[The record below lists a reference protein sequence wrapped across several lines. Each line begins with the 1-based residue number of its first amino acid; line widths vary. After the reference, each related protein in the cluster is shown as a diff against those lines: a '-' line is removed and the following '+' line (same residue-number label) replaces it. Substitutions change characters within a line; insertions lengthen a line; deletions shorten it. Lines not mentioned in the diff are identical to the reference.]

1 MIKRY
6 QKNFQESY
14 KSPLSV
20 AVIIT
25 HEAFVVNKIL
35 LANQL
40 VRSADDSSIL
50 VVSFVKSERL
60 YEILYSRKI
69 ELICSVIFLDSEKTK
84 FVSFLENIKTKI
96 SSLPYLKIYLIPAV
110 FAEVLY
116 SKRIMKIFRKTLI
129 ENVTHAIILSET
141 CPDYLSPEIVKA
153 SQGISTV
160 FTHPYERMEPDDY
173 ALIYKN
179 SYLQI
184 TDPLRRL
191 IAKYFP
197 KWKHLFQS
205 VDILRAS
212 PEKILAQELLNISS
226 EKPWETFGYLE
237 DYILSSNTLIKNHLI
252 DVCQVPEEKILLT
265 GSAQLDILHQLMSN
279 HGKKQEMI
287 GRLRSLFGNEKPFLL
302 SSLPQTHWVTGRNQA
317 EFDNHKDMLE
327 AWMSPLTQQKRFN
340 VLLSLHPSMERGDF
354 THLEQENAKIIDENI
369 IDLMPLCE
377 LFVNCLSTV
386 MQFAAACGIPVI
398 NYDVYR
404 YSEDLEK
411 YKYNEFG
418 GILTV
423 TSKEEYQ
430 KMINEICTDNTFLFE
445 MRKEQERVAGHWGPT
460 DGKSAERIVSAIK
473 KSMTNE

>member
-1 MIKRY
+1 MI
-6 QKNFQESY
+6 QSLNI
-14 KSPLSV
+14 
-20 AVIIT
+20 AVVVT
-25 HEAFVVNKIL
+25 HEVFVINKIL

-40 VRSADDSSIL
+40 VGSADDSSIL
-50 VVSFVKSERL
+50 VVSFVKSERF
-60 YEILYSRKI
+60 YEILHSRKI
-69 ELICSVIFLDSEKTK
+69 ELICPVIFLNNEKTK

-110 FAEVLY
+110 FAEILQ
-116 SKRIMKIFRKTLI
+116 SNWIIKQFRKLLK
-129 ENVTHAIILSET
+129 ESAITSVILSEST
-141 CPDYLSPEIVKA
+141 PDYLAPELNKA
-153 SQGISTV
+153 SRGIATV
-160 FTHPYERMEPDDY
+160 YSHPYERMEPDDY
-173 ALIYKN
+173 ALIYKG

-184 TDPLRRL
+184 TDPLGRFM
-191 IAKYFP
+191 AKYFP
-197 KWKHLFQS
+197 KWKYHFQS
-205 VDILRAS
+205 ADILRAS
-212 PEKILAQELLNISS
+212 PEKILAQELLNMSS

-252 DVCQVPEEKILLT
+252 DVCQVPEEKIVLT
-265 GSAQLDILHQLMSN
+265 GSAQLDILHQIMSS

-287 GRLRSLFGNEKPFLL
+287 GRLRSLFGNEKPFIL
-302 SSLPQTHWVTGRNQA
+302 SSLPQTHWVTGRDQA

-327 AWMSPLTQQKRFN
+327 AWISPLTQQKRYN
-340 VLLSLHPSMERGDF
+340 VLLSLHPSMERDDF
-354 THLEQENAKIIDENI
+354 AHLEQDNARIIDENI

-377 LFVNCLSTV
+377 LFVNNLSTV

-473 KSMTNE
+473 KSITNE